1 MLVSSLAWPENSTSV
16 GSSRALLGRV
26 PRYVSC
32 ATPSQAKLSNE
43 MRVLNQNSDIA
54 HTSFG
59 RGIQG
64 GYIRSRV
71 RREENSRLIP
81 PQPVLE
87 PENLNGQVNGD
98 STAGTNGTLDD
109 RPATPPAGTRPGLA
123 RAKSDFGP
131 RRTEPDKHPEDA
143 GKENAKDEWEIRH
156 GWEAQLTS
164 EEYLN
169 HLNNV

>member
-1 MLVSSLAWPENSTSV
+1 M
-16 GSSRALLGRV
+16 
-26 PRYVSC
+26 
-32 ATPSQAKLSNE
+32 K
-43 MRVLNQNSDIA
+43 VLNQNSGIA

-64 GYIRSRV
+64 GYARSKLQ
-71 RREENSRLIP
+71 REETARLIP
-81 PQPVLE
+81 SQSSLE
-87 PENLNGQVNGD
+87 PDELSSKTHNN
-98 STAGTNGTLDD
+98 STADTNGVFDH
-109 RPATPPAGTRPGLA
+109 RPATPPSGTRPGLA

-131 RRTEPDKHPEDA
+131 RRTEQDKHDEDA
-143 GKENAKDEWEIRH
+143 SNEGAKDEWEIRH